1 MKTSIIKK
9 FLPYLV
15 IFLGVAYGVWPLDI
29 IPDIPIVGW
38 FDDLGIIGM
47 AIFIAIKLFSNKKNG
62 GQKSDD

>member
-1 MKTSIIKK
+1 M
-9 FLPYLV
+9 V